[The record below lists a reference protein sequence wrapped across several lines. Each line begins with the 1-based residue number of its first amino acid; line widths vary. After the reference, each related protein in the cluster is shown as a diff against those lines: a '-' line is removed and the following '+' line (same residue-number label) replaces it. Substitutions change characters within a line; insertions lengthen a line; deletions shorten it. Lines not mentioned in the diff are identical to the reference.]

1 MPAPRIDRPGLDF
14 AENQACIGSCH
25 LPCCRQNLNR
35 RLTTRKPSFGFGSKR
50 PPAAFAAQVSSLLIR
65 FENVGLRYG
74 MGPEIL
80 RDISFHIPE
89 RSFQFLSGPS
99 GAGKTTLLRLLFLS
113 LKPTRGLI
121 TRLRQGSRRDISRH
135 ELPMLR
141 RRIGVVFQDFRL
153 LDHMT
158 TYENVALPLR
168 VRGREEASYRADV
181 VELLKWVGLG
191 ERMHVLPPVLSGG
204 EKQRAAIARA
214 LIEQP
219 EILLADEPTGNVDP
233 PLARRLLRL
242 FIELNR
248 LGTAVVIATHDLGLM
263 DQVDARRMI
272 LARRQA
278 RDL

>member
-1 MPAPRIDRPGLDF
+1 M
-14 AENQACIGSCH
+14 
-25 LPCCRQNLNR
+25 
-35 RLTTRKPSFGFGSKR
+35 
-50 PPAAFAAQVSSLLIR
+50 IR

-121 TRLRQGSRRDISRH
+121 SVFGKDRSRISRT
-135 ELPMLR
+135 ELPLMR
-141 RRIGVVFQDFRL
+141 RRIGIVFQDFRL

-158 TYENVALPLR
+158 TYENVSLPLR
-168 VRGREEASYRADV
+168 VRGREESSYRTDV
-181 VELLKWVGLG
+181 TELLKWVGLG

-219 EILLADEPTGNVDP
+219 EVLLADEPTGNVDP

-272 LARRQA
+272 LAGGKL
-278 RDL
+278 DIYD